1 MKSRQPDYRLPSIAK
16 GKSLPSSGRSSLGTV
31 MKTVSLFFPS
41 SKACF
46 NQSTVNI
53 NEDESGDSDVES
65 QDEDDIG
72 FGARTGG
79 GFTSVVRIQNVADI
93 ALNPFLDN
101 LKGFCTATPVGSPEE
116 AVGYRE

>member
-31 MKTVSLFFPS
+31 MKTVRLFFPS
-41 SKACF
+41 SKTCF
-46 NQSTVNI
+46 NQSTV

-72 FGARTGG
+72 FGARPGG

-116 AVGYRE
+116 AAGYRE